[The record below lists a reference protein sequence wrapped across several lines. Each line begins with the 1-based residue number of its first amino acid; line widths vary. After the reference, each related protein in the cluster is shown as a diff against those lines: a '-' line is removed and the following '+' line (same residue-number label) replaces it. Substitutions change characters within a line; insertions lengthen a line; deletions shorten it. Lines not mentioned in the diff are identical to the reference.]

1 MTNGRTKPGRQG
13 TISVLRDGW
22 VQVDLPEVPWLVQ
35 VRVANPLGRPEV
47 VGLRLEAR
55 DDALQ
60 ADVVVTSERLRSL
73 PLRQIR
79 EAAFAT
85 AQNEPLEALQA
96 VGKVER
102 TGKQPW
108 PDEHFAQV
116 AEVYRRALSV
126 GRPPLNEIAQHWK
139 VSRPMAAKYVRRAR
153 ELELLG
159 YPERPGVAGADRP
172 TSPIGGGAA
181 PTPPTR
187 RSRTMSK
194 RKAD

>member
-1 MTNGRTKPGRQG
+1 MTNGPTKPGRQP
-13 TISVLRDGW
+13 TVSVLRDGW
-22 VQVDLPEVPWLVQ
+22 VQVDRPEVPWLVQ
-35 VRVANPLGRPEV
+35 VRVANPLERPEV

-55 DDALQ
+55 DDALL

-85 AQNEPLEALQA
+85 CRLDFPEAFQA
-96 VGKVER
+96 IGKVER

-116 AEVYRRALSV
+116 AKVYRQAVAV
-126 GRPPLNEIAQHWK
+126 GRPPLKEIAQHWK

-153 ELELLG
+153 ELGLLG

-181 PTPPTR
+181 PTPPPR
-187 RSRTMSK
+187 RSTT
-194 RKAD
+194 

>member
-1 MTNGRTKPGRQG
+1 MTNGPTKPGGQR

-35 VRVANPLGRPEV
+35 VRVANPRRPEV

-55 DDALQ
+55 DDALL

-79 EAAFAT
+79 KAAFAT
-85 AQNEPLEALQA
+85 AQNESLEALQA
-96 VGKVER
+96 IGKVER
-102 TGKQPW
+102 AGRQPW

-116 AEVYRRALSV
+116 AKLYRRAV
-126 GRPPLNEIAQHWK
+126 AAGQAPLNEIAKHWN

-187 RSRTMSK
+187 RSRTMHK